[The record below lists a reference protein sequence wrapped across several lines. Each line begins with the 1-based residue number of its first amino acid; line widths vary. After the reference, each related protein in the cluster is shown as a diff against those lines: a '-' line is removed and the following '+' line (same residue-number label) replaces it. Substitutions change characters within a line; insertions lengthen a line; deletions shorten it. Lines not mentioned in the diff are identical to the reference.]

1 MRPLA
6 YLVLVFFTVLASS
19 NARAAVR
26 WPDLSTPPPEVGG
39 GKNDAAVIVGVER
52 YATLPPIS
60 GASANAADWYSL
72 LTVTRRTPKENVTL
86 LRDGEATRERILQA
100 AKTAA
105 GQVGAGGMLWFV
117 FIGHGVPSR
126 DGLDGVLVGAD
137 APSTVDGVN
146 ARGLLHGDLLAAL
159 SGGNARQRV
168 MILDT
173 SFNGKG
179 PSGAPIVQ
187 GLRRLRMVKVPEPAN
202 EWAVLLAGRASQ
214 YAGQLPGLSRP
225 AFSYLLLGALRGW
238 ADFDRSGQVQ
248 VSEAYGFAWR
258 ALEYTLQDRRQS
270 PQVYGTGYWFVL
282 SENLREPRPDISS
295 TGSPPEEEELP
306 EVAGAGTGAQVA
318 PAAPT
323 SEVRLAGAADL
334 APPQV
339 SVTDAGSG
347 NLQDVD
353 LQVEQLLEG
362 AQDAQ
367 ESATAT
373 GEEKA
378 AAWCKLAAVKRN
390 NPYAPKAQEGCEA
403 WRAYVKASRQREG
416 SLEADWKKVSG
427 YLALKRKSAQQK
439 AAVLDSF
446 LAAYR
451 SQAADP
457 RVKKAQAARASLGVA
472 SGPELGAE
480 SAAVG
485 AKPELPFVAIRGGP
499 FTFVCPENDVRCEGG
514 EPKSRPVTVADFQL
528 AKTEVTVAQ
537 YAACVAAGA
546 CIAPE
551 TGTTRCTW
559 GKGKAFEN
567 HPVNC
572 VDSRAAAAFC
582 GWMGARLP
590 TPDEW
595 EFAAKGGQDRL
606 YPWGNDDAKA
616 SHANFCEAGT
626 GRCENS
632 GTTKPVGSYPA
643 GAAASGLLDMAGNV
657 SELTSKTYPLP
668 GGPESK
674 DSRYGV
680 VTMGGSWFHG
690 RFSIQ
695 SQYSTG
701 EGSRTRSDL
710 IGFRCAR

>member
-6 YLVLVFFTVLASS
+6 YLLLVFCTVLSS
-19 NARAAVR
+19 SDARAAVS
-26 WPDLSTPPPEVGG
+26 WPDLSTPLPAQGG
-39 GKNDAAVIVGVER
+39 GTTDAAVIVGIER
-52 YATLPPIS
+52 YATLPPIP
-60 GASANAADWYSL
+60 GASANAAEWYSL
-72 LTVTRRTPKENVTL
+72 LTVSRRTPQEHVTL

-105 GQVGAGGMLWFV
+105 GQVGPSGRLWFV

-137 APSTVDGVN
+137 APSTAEGVD
-146 ARGLLHGDLLAAL
+146 ARGLLLGDLLATL
-159 SGGNARQRV
+159 SGSKTEKRV

-173 SFNGKG
+173 TFSGKG
-179 PSGAPIVQ
+179 PTGAPIVQ
-187 GLRRLRMVKVPEPAN
+187 GLRRLRMVKVPEPAK

-214 YAGQLPGLSRP
+214 YAGQVPGLSRP
-225 AFSYLLLGALRGW
+225 AFSYLLHGALRGW
-238 ADFDRSGQVQ
+238 ADFDKDGQVK
-248 VSEAYGFAWR
+248 VSDAYAFVVR
-258 ALEYTLQDRRQS
+258 ALDYTLLDRRQV

-282 SENLREPRPDISS
+282 AENLREPRPDI
-295 TGSPPEEEELP
+295 TPAGEPPEEDELA
-306 EVAGAGTGAQVA
+306 ELAGAGAG
-318 PAAPT
+318 APT
-323 SEVRLAGAADL
+323 SELRLAGAADL

-339 SVTDAGSG
+339 TVSDAGSG

-353 LQVEQLLEG
+353 LQVEQLLEA

-390 NPYAPKAQEGCEA
+390 NPYAPKAQEGCDA
-403 WRAYVKASRQREG
+403 WRAYMKTAKRRDG

-427 YLALKRKSAQQK
+427 YLALKRKSPQQK

-451 SQAADP
+451 SHAADP

-472 SGPELGAE
+472 SGPELGADPA
-480 SAAVG
+480 AAV

-499 FTFVCPENDVRCEGG
+499 FTFVCPENDVRCPGN
-514 EPKSRPVTVADFQL
+514 EPKSRKVTVADFQL

-551 TGTTRCTW
+551 TSTSRCTW
-559 GKGKAFEN
+559 GKGKAYED

-582 GWMGARLP
+582 GWVGARLP
-590 TPDEW
+590 TPEEW

-606 YPWGNDDAKA
+606 YPWGNDDANE
-616 SHANFCEAGT
+616 SHANFCVAGT
-626 GRCENS
+626 GKCERT

-657 SELTSKTYPLP
+657 SELTNQTYSLP
-668 GGPESK
+668 AGPESR

-680 VTMGGSWFHG
+680 VTMGGSWYNS
-690 RFSIQ
+690 RFAIQ
-695 SQYSTG
+695 PQYSSG
-701 EGSRTRSDL
+701 EGARARSDM